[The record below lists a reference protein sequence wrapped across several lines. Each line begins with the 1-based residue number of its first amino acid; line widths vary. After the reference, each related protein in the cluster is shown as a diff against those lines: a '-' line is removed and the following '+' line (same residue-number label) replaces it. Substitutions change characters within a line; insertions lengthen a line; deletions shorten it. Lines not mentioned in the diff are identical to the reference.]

1 MADKAKTTVSESPEA
16 KKNPVKVHLFKDGS
30 KYKGDV
36 FVAVNGRAIQIKRG
50 ETVEIGPEYAE
61 VLDHSMEQDSATADL
76 IERESAQ
83 YAAAAKVMGI

>member
-1 MADKAKTTVSESPEA
+1 MAEKAKTNENKAPEE
-16 KKNPVKVHLFKDGS
+16 KKDTVKVHLFKDGS

-50 ETVEIGPEYAE
+50 ETVEIDRKYAE

-83 YAAAAKVMGI
+83 YEAAAKVMGI